1 VRQPK
6 GLEVEEPRRTNPV
19 IIVLA
24 TLFLIIAWAWDLLTA
39 LGRWLFALVP
49 WLALR
54 KRAIAIINKLPIFI
68 VVIIYGVPF
77 LIVEPL
83 KAVLLWL
90 MATGHFLFGLVSLII
105 LQTFGLSLLALVF
118 DLTRERLLTL
128 KWFAWCY
135 DKALLF
141 HHYADELL
149 APYKEAAKQKLRAAR
164 RWAHDWLIGIGLA
177 KRRPEPKGPIE
188 DARL

>member
-1 VRQPK
+1 LRQLE
-6 GLEVEEPRRTNPV
+6 GLEVEEPKRTNPV
-19 IIVLA
+19 IVVLA

-39 LGRWLFALVP
+39 LGRWLLGLVP

-54 KRAIAIINKLPIFI
+54 KSAIAFINKLPIFI
-68 VVIIYGVPF
+68 VVIIYGIPF

-90 MATGHFLFGLVSLII
+90 MATGHFLFGLISLII

-128 KWFAWCY
+128 RWFAWCY

-164 RWAHDWLIGIGLA
+164 QWAHDWLIGIGLA
-177 KRRPEPKGPIE
+177 KRRQEPKGRIE

>member
-1 VRQPK
+1 LER
-6 GLEVEEPRRTNPV
+6 LEVDERPNPMIV
-19 IIVLA
+19 VLA
-24 TLFLIIAWAWDLLTA
+24 TVFLIVSWIWDLFIA
-39 LGRWLFALVP
+39 LSRWILGLVP

-54 KRAIAIINKLPIFI
+54 KRAIAFINRLPIFI
-68 VVIIYGVPF
+68 VVIIYGIPF

-83 KAVLLWL
+83 KAVLVWL
-90 MATGHFLFGLVSLII
+90 MATGHFLFGLISLII

-135 DKALLF
+135 DKALVF
-141 HHYADELL
+141 HHYADHLL

-164 RWAHDWLIGIGLA
+164 QWAHEWLVGHGLA
-177 KRRPEPKGPIE
+177 KRRDQPKARI
-188 DARL
+188 DARP

>member
-1 VRQPK
+1 
-6 GLEVEEPRRTNPV
+6 VEEPKRSNPV
-19 IIVLA
+19 IVVLA
-24 TLFLIIAWAWDLLTA
+24 TLFLAIAWVWDLLTVV
-39 LGRWLFALVP
+39 GRSLLALVP

-54 KRAIAIINKLPIFI
+54 KQAIAFINKLPIFL

-90 MATGHFLFGLVSLII
+90 MATGHFLFGLISLIL

-149 APYKEAAKQKLRAAR
+149 APYKEAAKQKLRAMRAWAR
-164 RWAHDWLIGIGLA
+164 DWLARHGLT
-177 KRRPEPKGPIE
+177 KRKGRIE